1 MQNENTPQPKWK
13 KHDQNLYQQV
23 SREKFYNN
31 SSKDAV
37 LKLRFLHPLI
47 LYTVTKYWTET
58 PRVAHSQT
66 AV

>member
-23 SREKFYNN
+23 SREKFYN

-47 LYTVTKYWTET
+47 LYTMTKY
-58 PRVAHSQT
+58 
-66 AV
+66 